1 MGIPPTFRQKAQD
14 NVVSPISFALNT
26 NSYFLCRN
34 GKLESAM
41 SKKNKSTQPAHKT
54 TLQSSTSGAD
64 STAPP
69 NAPARQALAGGKA
82 SAGEAG
88 KEKLILLGC
97 LILTLAVFANTF
109 GAGFVNWDDHGYL
122 WLNPMVKPL
131 GSMDLRQ
138 IFSGHT
144 HGNYSPLVVLSYCF
158 EHSFD
163 TIVKPGQ
170 MAVENFQPFLYHLDN
185 VLLHV
190 ATTALAFFFF
200 RALGV
205 RGWGLALGTALF
217 GIHPMRS
224 ESVAWVT
231 ERKDVLYGL
240 FYIAALL
247 TYWKYL
253 TTQKSKFY
261 AFTLILGLLSLF
273 AKIQAV
279 SLPLSMLAMDWLAGR
294 DFKHMKIWLEKLPF
308 FAFSLVFGLIGIHF
322 LGEAEGFKDTGYSLP
337 ERFFFATTS
346 LWNYLYK
353 VPVPMGL
360 SAYYPYPKLGAM
372 PALYYASPLV
382 LAILGWGVWRSV
394 KKGNV
399 ASLSAVPQ
407 QERTIAFGFLFFLVN
422 IVFVLQFKG
431 AGKAFM
437 SDRFTYIPYLG
448 LFFILA
454 KTYSDI
460 EMGRIKSGLKNLLP
474 YLAAGFLAICAVLT
488 LLQNSTWKSSVSLW
502 ENATA
507 KNPNDPL
514 SWSNL
519 GLAYD
524 ALEDYEK
531 ASKAYDQA
539 LKVEPTYFDATFNLA
554 VAFNKLKRYEDA
566 AKMFGRAMEL
576 KPDFADSWYGRGQ
589 VWLTKGDFPK
599 AIADFE
605 KFAQMNTTEP
615 KDKIQSSLG
624 MAYAGA
630 GQNDRAMAAFDQALK
645 IKPDP
650 EYHFRKGNAL
660 AGMGKMVEAIACYDA
675 ALGLSPDYT
684 EAINNKGNAYASMGK
699 FSEALAAFDK
709 AITMKP
715 DAANFKCNRGMAR
728 RSAGD
733 LAGAC
738 SDWQQAALGG
748 YAPAQGLMQQ
758 FCR

>member
-1 MGIPPTFRQKAQD
+1 
-14 NVVSPISFALNT
+14 
-26 NSYFLCRN
+26 
-34 GKLESAM
+34 M
-41 SKKNKSTQPAHKT
+41 SKKKKSLHPAQK
-54 TLQSSTSGAD
+54 SSVSKPSISG
-64 STAPP
+64 TAPATP
-69 NAPARQALAGGKA
+69 SYTKA
-82 SAGEAG
+82 SVG
-88 KEKLILLGC
+88 KEKIILAGC
-97 LILTLAVFANTF
+97 LILTFAVFANAF

-131 GSMDLRQ
+131 GSMDLGQ

-144 HGNYSPLVVLSYCF
+144 HGNYSPLVVLSFCF
-158 EHSFD
+158 EHTFD

-170 MAVENFQPFLYHLDN
+170 MVVENFQPFLYHFDN

-247 TYWKYL
+247 TYWKYVIE
-253 TTQKSKFY
+253 QKSKFY
-261 AFTLILGLLSLF
+261 VFTLILGLLSLF
-273 AKIQAV
+273 SKIQAV

-294 DFKHMKIWLEKLPF
+294 DMKSMKVWVEKVPF
-308 FAFSLVFGLIGIHF
+308 FALSLIFGLVGIHF
-322 LGEAEGFKDTGYSLP
+322 LGEAEGFKDTGYSLT
-337 ERFFFATTS
+337 ERFFFATAS

-353 VPVPMGL
+353 VPVPFGL
-360 SAYYPYPKLGAM
+360 AAYYPYPKLGAM
-372 PALYYASPLV
+372 PALYYASPLA
-382 LAILGWGVWRSV
+382 LTAIGWWVWRSA
-394 KKGNV
+394 KGSDV
-399 ASLSAVPQ
+399 AHLKGVPHLN
-407 QERTIAFGFLFFLVN
+407 RTIAFGFLFFLVN
-422 IVFVLQFKG
+422 IIFVLQFKG

-460 EMGRIKSGLKNLLP
+460 EFGKIKSGLKSMLP
-474 YLAAGFLAICAVLT
+474 YLAAGFVTMCAVLT
-488 LLQNSTWKSSVSLW
+488 LLQNTTWKSSVALW

-531 ASKAYDQA
+531 ATKAYEQA
-539 LKVEPTYFDATFNLA
+539 VKVDPLYFDANFNLA
-554 VAFNKLKRYEDA
+554 VAFNNLKRYDDA
-566 AKMFGRAMEL
+566 ARMFGRAIEL

-589 VWLTKGDFPK
+589 VWLIKGDFPK
-599 AIADFE
+599 AIADLE
-605 KFAQMNTTEP
+605 KFAQIDTKEP

-630 GQNDRAMAAFDQALK
+630 GQNDRAMAAFDLAIK

-650 EYHFRKGNAL
+650 DHYFRKGNAL
-660 AGMGKMVEAIACYDA
+660 AAMGKMQEAIACYDA
-675 ALGLSPDYT
+675 SLALTPNYAD
-684 EAINNKGNAYASMGK
+684 AVNNKGNAYASMGK
-699 FSEALAAFDK
+699 FQEAMAEFNK
-709 AITMKP
+709 AIEMKP
-715 DAANFKCNRGMAR
+715 EAANFRFNRGMAR
-728 RSAGD
+728 HAAGD
-733 LAGAC
+733 RAGAC
-738 SDWQQAALGG
+738 ADWQQAILGG
-748 YAPAQGLMQQ
+748 YTQAQGVMQQ

>member
-1 MGIPPTFRQKAQD
+1 
-14 NVVSPISFALNT
+14 
-26 NSYFLCRN
+26 
-34 GKLESAM
+34 
-41 SKKNKSTQPAHKT
+41 
-54 TLQSSTSGAD
+54 
-64 STAPP
+64 
-69 NAPARQALAGGKA
+69 
-82 SAGEAG
+82 
-88 KEKLILLGC
+88 
-97 LILTLAVFANTF
+97 
-109 GAGFVNWDDHGYL
+109 
-122 WLNPMVKPL
+122 
-131 GSMDLRQ
+131 MDLGQ
-138 IFSGHT
+138 IFTGHT
-144 HGNYSPLVVLSYCF
+144 HGNYSPLVVMTYCL
-158 EHSFD
+158 EHTFD
-163 TIVKPGQ
+163 TIVQPGQ
-170 MAVENFQPFLYHLDN
+170 MAVENFQPFLYHFDN

-247 TYWKYL
+247 TYWKYV
-253 TTQKSKFY
+253 TEQKSKFY

-273 AKIQAV
+273 SKIQAV

-294 DFKHMKIWLEKLPF
+294 DLKSMKVWLEKLPF
-308 FAFSLVFGLIGIHF
+308 FALSLVFGLVGIHF
-322 LGEAEGFKDTGYSLP
+322 LNEAEGFKDTGYSLV
-337 ERFFFATTS
+337 ERFFFATAS

-353 VPVPMGL
+353 VPVPLGL
-360 SAYYPYPKLGAM
+360 SAYYPYPKSGSL
-372 PALYYASPLV
+372 PVLYYASPIA
-382 LAILGWGVWRSV
+382 LAAIGWWVW
-394 KKGNV
+394 G
-399 ASLSAVPQ
+399 SLKHGK
-407 QERTIAFGFLFFLVN
+407 TLAFGFLFFLVN

-460 EMGRIKSGLKNLLP
+460 ENGRIKSGLKSIAP
-474 YLAAGFLAICAVLT
+474 YLAAGFIALCAVLT

-502 ENATA
+502 ENASA
-507 KNPNDPL
+507 QNPNDPL

-519 GLAYD
+519 GLAQD
-524 ALEDYEK
+524 DLKEYEK
-531 ASKAYDQA
+531 AAKSYDQA
-539 LKVEPTYFDATFNLA
+539 LKVDPVHFDATFNLA
-554 VAFNKLKRYEDA
+554 VAFNKLKRYDDA

-576 KPDFADSWYGRGQ
+576 KPDYADSWYARGQ
-589 VWLTKGDFPK
+589 VYLLKGDYPK

-605 KFAQMNTTEP
+605 KFATMDSKEP

-624 MAYAGA
+624 MAYSSA
-630 GQNDRAMAAFDQALK
+630 GQNDRALAAYDLALK

-650 EYHFRKGNAL
+650 EYHFRKGNTL
-660 AGMGKMVEAIACYDA
+660 AAMGKMPEAIACYDA
-675 ALGLSPDYT
+675 SLALAPDYV
-684 EAINNKGNAYASMGK
+684 EAVNNKGNAYASMGK
-699 FSEALAAFDK
+699 FADALPYFDK
-709 AITMKP
+709 AIALKP
-715 DAANFKCNRGMAR
+715 DAANFKFNRGMAR

-738 SDWQQAALGG
+738 ADWQQAALGG
-748 YAPAQGLMQQ
+748 YAPAQGLIQQ

>member
-1 MGIPPTFRQKAQD
+1 
-14 NVVSPISFALNT
+14 
-26 NSYFLCRN
+26 
-34 GKLESAM
+34 M
-41 SKKNKSTQPAHKT
+41 SKKNKTTQAAH
-54 TLQSSTSGAD
+54 
-64 STAPP
+64 STATSKSSE
-69 NAPARQALAGGKA
+69 NQANNSNTPAFVSENLMLAG
-82 SAGEAG
+82 
-88 KEKLILLGC
+88 C
-97 LILTLAVFANTF
+97 LVLTFAVFANTF
-109 GAGFVNWDDHGYL
+109 SAGFVNWDDHGYL
-122 WLNPMVKPL
+122 WLNPMVNPL
-131 GSMDLRQ
+131 GSMDMGQ
-138 IFSGHT
+138 IFTGHT
-144 HGNYSPLVVLSYCF
+144 HGNYSPLVVLTFCL

-170 MAVENFQPFLYHLDN
+170 MAVENFQPFLYHFDN

-217 GIHPMRS
+217 GIHPMRA

-247 TYWKYL
+247 TYWKYV
-253 TTQKSKFY
+253 TAQKSKFY

-294 DFKHMKIWLEKLPF
+294 DLKSMKVWLEKLPF
-308 FAFSLVFGLIGIHF
+308 FALSLVFGLVGIHF
-322 LGEAEGFKDTGYSLP
+322 LNEAEGFKDTGYSLM
-337 ERFFFATTS
+337 ERFFFATAS

-353 VPVPMGL
+353 VPVPLGL
-360 SAYYPYPKLGAM
+360 SAYYPYPKSGSL
-372 PALYYASPLV
+372 PALYYASPV
-382 LAILGWGVWRSV
+382 ALAAIGWWVW
-394 KKGNV
+394 G
-399 ASLSAVPQ
+399 SLKHGK
-407 QERTIAFGFLFFLVN
+407 TLAFGFLFFLVN

-437 SDRFTYIPYLG
+437 ADRFTYIPYLG

-460 EMGRIKSGLKNLLP
+460 ETGRIKSGLKSILP
-474 YLAAGFLAICAVLT
+474 YLAAGFLGLCAVLT
-488 LLQNSTWKSSVSLW
+488 LIQNSTWKSSVSLW
-502 ENATA
+502 ENASA
-507 KNPNDPL
+507 QNPNDPL

-519 GLAYD
+519 GLAQD
-524 ALEDYEK
+524 DLKEYEK
-531 ASKAYDQA
+531 AAKAYEQA
-539 LKVEPTYFDATFNLA
+539 LKVDPVHFDATFNLA
-554 VAFNKLKRYEDA
+554 IAFNKLKRYEDA

-576 KPDFADSWYGRGQ
+576 KPDYTDSWYARGQ
-589 VWLTKGDFPK
+589 VYLLKGDFPK

-605 KFAQMNTTEP
+605 KFATMDSKEP

-630 GQNDRAMAAFDQALK
+630 GQNDRALAAYDLALK

-660 AGMGKMVEAIACYDA
+660 AAMGKMQEAIACYDA
-675 ALGLSPDYT
+675 CLALAPDYV
-684 EAINNKGNAYASMGK
+684 EAVNNKGNAFASIGK
-699 FSEALAAFDK
+699 FTDAMVFFDK
-709 AITMKP
+709 AIELKP
-715 DAANFKCNRGMAR
+715 DAANFKFNRGMAR

-733 LAGAC
+733 LQGAC
-738 SDWQQAALGG
+738 ADWQQAAMGG
-748 YAPAQGLMQQ
+748 YAPAQGLIQQ

>member
-1 MGIPPTFRQKAQD
+1 
-14 NVVSPISFALNT
+14 
-26 NSYFLCRN
+26 
-34 GKLESAM
+34 M
-41 SKKNKSTQPAHKT
+41 SKKNKKASLLTETTAKT
-54 TLQSSTSGAD
+54 GSRTAASAYSGSSGDAPSQSIISE
-64 STAPP
+64 
-69 NAPARQALAGGKA
+69 RLLLAG
-82 SAGEAG
+82 
-88 KEKLILLGC
+88 C
-97 LILTLAVFANTF
+97 LVLTFAVFTNTF
-109 GAGFVNWDDHGYL
+109 SAGFVNWDDHGYL
-122 WLNPMVKPL
+122 WLNPMVNPI
-131 GSMDLRQ
+131 GSMDLGQ

-144 HGNYSPLVVLSYCF
+144 HGNYSPLVVLSFCV

-170 MAVENFQPFLYHLDN
+170 MAVENFQPFLYHFDN

-247 TYWKYL
+247 SYWKYL
-253 TTQKSKFY
+253 VAQKSKFY

-294 DFKHMKIWLEKLPF
+294 DLKGMKVWLEKVPF
-308 FAFSLVFGLIGIHF
+308 FALSLVFGLVGIHF
-322 LGEAEGFKDTGYSLP
+322 LGEAEGFKDTGYSLT
-337 ERFFFATTS
+337 ERFFFATAS

-382 LAILGWGVWRSV
+382 LAAIGWWVWGSA
-394 KKGNV
+394 KKGDV
-399 ASLSAVPQ
+399 APSRGVPKL
-407 QERTIAFGFLFFLVN
+407 ERTIAFGFLFFLVN

-460 EMGRIKSGLKNLLP
+460 EMGRIKSSLKNMLP
-474 YLAAGFLAICAVLT
+474 YLAAGFVAICAVLT
-488 LLQNSTWKSSVSLW
+488 VIQNSTWKSSVSLW

-539 LKVEPTYFDATFNLA
+539 LKVDPTYFDATFNLA

-589 VWLTKGDFPK
+589 IWLTKGDFPK

-630 GQNDRAMAAFDQALK
+630 GQNDQALAAFDQALK

-660 AGMGKMVEAIACYDA
+660 AGMGKMVDAIACYDA
-675 ALGLSPDYT
+675 ALGLSPDYV
-684 EAINNKGNAYASMGK
+684 EAINNMGNAYASMGK
-699 FSEALAAFDK
+699 FTEALAFFDK
-709 AITMKP
+709 AIMMKP

-738 SDWQQAALGG
+738 ADWQQAVMGG
-748 YAPAQGLMQQ
+748 YAPAQGLLQQ
-758 FCR
+758 FCK

>member
-1 MGIPPTFRQKAQD
+1 
-14 NVVSPISFALNT
+14 
-26 NSYFLCRN
+26 
-34 GKLESAM
+34 M
-41 SKKNKSTQPAHKT
+41 SKKKKNLQPAQKT
-54 TLQSSTSGAD
+54 SVQSSTSGAG
-64 STAPP
+64 TAPAY
-69 NAPARQALAGGKA
+69 APDRQVLAGGQA
-82 SAGEAG
+82 SAS
-88 KEKLILLGC
+88 KEKILLAGC
-97 LILTLAVFANTF
+97 LILTFAVFANTF

-131 GSMDLRQ
+131 GSMDLGQ
-138 IFSGHT
+138 VFSGHT
-144 HGNYSPLVVLSYCF
+144 HGNYSPLVVLTYCF
-158 EHSFD
+158 EHTFD
-163 TIVKPGQ
+163 TMVKPGQ
-170 MAVENFQPFLYHLDN
+170 MVVENFQPFLYHFDN

-247 TYWKYL
+247 TYWKYV
-253 TTQKSKFY
+253 TEQKSKFFV
-261 AFTLILGLLSLF
+261 FTLILGLLSLF
-273 AKIQAV
+273 SKIQAV

-294 DFKHMKIWLEKLPF
+294 DLKSMKVWLEKVPF
-308 FAFSLVFGLIGIHF
+308 FALSLVFGLVGIHF
-322 LGEAEGFKDTGYSLP
+322 LGEAEGFKDVGYTMV
-337 ERFFFATTS
+337 ERFFFATGS
-346 LWNYLYK
+346 LFNYLWK
-353 VPVPMGL
+353 VPVPFGL
-360 SAYYPYPKLGAM
+360 AAYYPYPKLGGL
-372 PALYYASPLV
+372 PALYYASPLA
-382 LAILGWGVWRSV
+382 LAAIGWWVWGTV
-394 KKGNV
+394 KHG
-399 ASLSAVPQ
+399 
-407 QERTIAFGFLFFLVN
+407 RTVAFGFLFFIVN

-460 EMGRIKSGLKNLLP
+460 ESGKIKTGLKSMLP
-474 YLAAGFLAICAVLT
+474 YLAAGFVAMCAVLT
-488 LLQNSTWKSSVSLW
+488 ILQNTAWKSSVALW
-502 ENATA
+502 ENNTA

-531 ASKAYDQA
+531 AAKSYEQA
-539 LKVEPTYFDATFNLA
+539 IKVDPTYFDANFNLA
-554 VAFNKLKRYEDA
+554 VAFNKLKSYDDA

-589 VWLTKGDFPK
+589 VYMTKGDFPK
-599 AIADFE
+599 AIADLE
-605 KFAQMNTTEP
+605 KFALMDSKEP

-630 GQNDRAMAAFDQALK
+630 GQNERALAAYDLALK
-645 IKPDP
+645 IKADP
-650 EYHFRKGNAL
+650 EYHFRKGNTL
-660 AGMGKMVEAIACYDA
+660 AGMGKMQEAIACYDA
-675 ALGLSPDYT
+675 ALAISPEFAD
-684 EAINNKGNAYASMGK
+684 AVNNKGNAYASMGK
-699 FSEALAAFDK
+699 FTEALAFFDK
-709 AITMKP
+709 AIAMKP
-715 DAANFKCNRGMAR
+715 DAPNFKCNRGMAR

-738 SDWQQAALGG
+738 ADWQQAAIGG

-758 FCR
+758 FCKYR

>member
-1 MGIPPTFRQKAQD
+1 
-14 NVVSPISFALNT
+14 
-26 NSYFLCRN
+26 
-34 GKLESAM
+34 M
-41 SKKNKSTQPAHKT
+41 SKKNKTTQAAH
-54 TLQSSTSGAD
+54 
-64 STAPP
+64 STAASKSSENQANNS
-69 NAPARQALAGGKA
+69 NAPAFVSEKLLLAG
-82 SAGEAG
+82 
-88 KEKLILLGC
+88 C
-97 LILTLAVFANTF
+97 LVLTFAVYANTF
-109 GAGFVNWDDHGYL
+109 SAGFVNWDDHGYL
-122 WLNPMVKPL
+122 WLNPMVNPI
-131 GSMDLRQ
+131 GSMDLGQ
-138 IFSGHT
+138 IFTGHT
-144 HGNYSPLVVLSYCF
+144 HGNYSPLVVLTFCL

-170 MAVENFQPFLYHLDN
+170 MVVENFQPFLYHFDN

-247 TYWKYL
+247 TYWKYV
-253 TTQKSKFY
+253 TEQKSKFY
-261 AFTLILGLLSLF
+261 AFTMILGLLSLF

-294 DFKHMKIWLEKLPF
+294 DLKSMKVWLEKLPF
-308 FAFSLVFGLIGIHF
+308 FALSLVFGLVGIHF
-322 LGEAEGFKDTGYSLP
+322 LNEAEGFKDTGYSMV
-337 ERFFFATTS
+337 ERFFFATAS

-353 VPVPMGL
+353 VPVPLGL
-360 SAYYPYPKLGAM
+360 SAYYPYPKSGSL
-372 PALYYASPLV
+372 PALYYASPV
-382 LAILGWGVWRSV
+382 ALAAIGWWVW
-394 KKGNV
+394 G
-399 ASLSAVPQ
+399 SLKHGK
-407 QERTIAFGFLFFLVN
+407 TLAFGFLFFLVN

-448 LFFILA
+448 LFFVLA

-460 EMGRIKSGLKNLLP
+460 ETGRIRSGLKSILP
-474 YLAAGFLAICAVLT
+474 YLAAGFLGLCAVLT
-488 LLQNSTWKSSVSLW
+488 LIQNSTWKSSVNLW
-502 ENATA
+502 ENASA
-507 KNPNDPL
+507 QNPNDPL

-519 GLAYD
+519 GLAQD
-524 ALEDYEK
+524 DLKEYEK
-531 ASKAYDQA
+531 AAKAYEQS
-539 LKVEPTYFDATFNLA
+539 LKVDPVYFDATFNLA
-554 VAFNKLKRYEDA
+554 VAFNKLKRYDDA

-576 KPDFADSWYGRGQ
+576 KPDYADSWYARGQ
-589 VWLTKGDFPK
+589 VYLLKGDFPK

-605 KFAQMNTTEP
+605 KFATMDSKEP

-624 MAYAGA
+624 MAYTGA
-630 GQNDRAMAAFDQALK
+630 GQNDRALAAYDLALK

-660 AGMGKMVEAIACYDA
+660 AAMGKMQEAIACYDA
-675 ALGLSPDYT
+675 SLALAPDYV
-684 EAINNKGNAYASMGK
+684 EAVNNKGNAYASMGK
-699 FSEALAAFDK
+699 FADALTYFDK
-709 AITMKP
+709 AIALKP
-715 DAANFKCNRGMAR
+715 DAANFKFNRGMAR

-733 LAGAC
+733 LQGAC
-738 SDWQQAALGG
+738 ADWQQAALGG
-748 YAPAQGLMQQ
+748 YAPAQGLIQQ

>member
-1 MGIPPTFRQKAQD
+1 
-14 NVVSPISFALNT
+14 
-26 NSYFLCRN
+26 
-34 GKLESAM
+34 M
-41 SKKNKSTQPAHKT
+41 SKKKKNLQPVQKNPVPKS
-54 TLQSSTSGAD
+54 SGATLPAEA
-64 STAPP
+64 STYA
-69 NAPARQALAGGKA
+69 KA
-82 SAGEAG
+82 SADKKALQD
-88 KEKLILLGC
+88 KEKLLLAGC
-97 LILTLAVFANTF
+97 LLLTFAVFANTF

-131 GSMDLRQ
+131 GSMDLGQ

-170 MAVENFQPFLYHLDN
+170 MAVENFQPFLYHFDN
-185 VLLHV
+185 VVLHV

-247 TYWKYL
+247 SYCKYL
-253 TTQKSKFY
+253 AEQKSKFY

-273 AKIQAV
+273 SKIQAV

-294 DFKHMKIWLEKLPF
+294 DMKSMKVWLEKVPF
-308 FAFSLVFGLIGIHF
+308 FALSLIFGLVGIHF
-322 LGEAEGFKDTGYSLP
+322 LGEAEGFKDTGYSLT
-337 ERFFFATTS
+337 ERFFFATAS

-353 VPVPMGL
+353 VPVPFGL
-360 SAYYPYPKLGAM
+360 AAYYPYPKMGAM
-372 PALYYASPLV
+372 PALYYASPLA
-382 LAILGWGVWRSV
+382 LAAIGWWVWRSA
-394 KKGNV
+394 KGRD
-399 ASLSAVPQ
+399 AAPLKGVPHLN
-407 QERTIAFGFLFFLVN
+407 RTIAFGFLFFLVN

-448 LFFILA
+448 LFFVLA

-460 EMGRIKSGLKNLLP
+460 ESGKIKTGLKSMLP
-474 YLAAGFLAICAVLT
+474 YLAAGFVAMCAVLT
-488 LLQNSTWKSSVSLW
+488 LLQNTTWKSSVALW

-524 ALEDYEK
+524 ALEDFEK
-531 ASKAYDQA
+531 AAKAYEQA
-539 LKVEPTYFDATFNLA
+539 IKVDPGYFDANFNLA
-554 VAFNKLKRYEDA
+554 VAYNKLKRHDDA

-576 KPDFADSWYGRGQ
+576 NPNFADSWYGRGQ
-589 VWLTKGDFPK
+589 VWLIKGDFPK
-599 AIADFE
+599 AIADLE
-605 KFAQMNTTEP
+605 IFAQMDSKEP

-630 GQNDRAMAAFDQALK
+630 GQNDRALAAYDLALK

-650 EYHFRKGNAL
+650 EHHFRKGNTL
-660 AGMGKMVEAIACYDA
+660 AAMGKMQEAIACYDA
-675 ALGLSPDYT
+675 ALTLTPNYAD
-684 EAINNKGNAYASMGK
+684 AINNKGNAYASMGK
-699 FSEALAAFDK
+699 FTEAMAEFNK
-709 AITMKP
+709 AIEMKP
-715 DAANFKCNRGMAR
+715 DAPNFRFNRGMAR
-728 RSAGD
+728 LSAGD
-733 LAGAC
+733 KSGAC
-738 SDWQQAALGG
+738 TDWQQAALGG
-748 YAPAQGLMQQ
+748 YTQAQGLIQQ
-758 FCR
+758 FCH

>member
-1 MGIPPTFRQKAQD
+1 
-14 NVVSPISFALNT
+14 
-26 NSYFLCRN
+26 
-34 GKLESAM
+34 M
-41 SKKNKSTQPAHKT
+41 SKKNKTTQ
-54 TLQSSTSGAD
+54 
-64 STAPP
+64 TAP
-69 NAPARQALAGGKA
+69 A
-82 SAGEAG
+82 SATSKSSGNQANNSNTPAIVS
-88 KEKLILLGC
+88 EKLILAGC
-97 LILTLAVFANTF
+97 LVLTFAVFANTF
-109 GAGFVNWDDHGYL
+109 SAGFVNWDDHGYL
-122 WLNPMVKPL
+122 WLNPMVNPL
-131 GSMDLRQ
+131 GSMDLGQ
-138 IFSGHT
+138 IFTGHT
-144 HGNYSPLVVLSYCF
+144 HGNYSPLVVLTFCL

-170 MAVENFQPFLYHLDN
+170 MAVENFQPFLYHFDN

-217 GIHPMRS
+217 GIHPMRA

-247 TYWKYL
+247 TYWKYV
-253 TTQKSKFY
+253 TEQKSKFY

-294 DFKHMKIWLEKLPF
+294 DLKSMKVWLEKLPF
-308 FAFSLVFGLIGIHF
+308 FALSLVFGLVGIHF
-322 LGEAEGFKDTGYSLP
+322 LNEAEGFKDTGYSLM
-337 ERFFFATTS
+337 ERFFFATAS

-353 VPVPMGL
+353 VPVPLGL
-360 SAYYPYPKLGAM
+360 AAYYPYPKSGSL
-372 PALYYASPLV
+372 PTLYYASPLA
-382 LAILGWGVWRSV
+382 LAAIGWWVW
-394 KKGNV
+394 G
-399 ASLSAVPQ
+399 SLKHGK
-407 QERTIAFGFLFFLVN
+407 TLAFGFLFFLVN

-448 LFFILA
+448 LFFVLA

-460 EMGRIKSGLKNLLP
+460 ESGRIRSGLKSILP
-474 YLAAGFLAICAVLT
+474 YLAAGFLGLCAVLT
-488 LLQNSTWKSSVSLW
+488 LIQNSTWKSSVSLW
-502 ENATA
+502 ENASA
-507 KNPNDPL
+507 QNPNDPL

-519 GLAYD
+519 GLAQD
-524 ALEDYEK
+524 DLKEYEK
-531 ASKAYDQA
+531 AAKAYEQA
-539 LKVEPTYFDATFNLA
+539 LKVDPVYFDATFNLA

-576 KPDFADSWYGRGQ
+576 KPDYADSWYARGQ
-589 VWLTKGDFPK
+589 VYLLKGDFPK

-605 KFAQMNTTEP
+605 KFATMDSKEP

-630 GQNDRAMAAFDQALK
+630 GQNDRALAAYDLALK

-660 AGMGKMVEAIACYDA
+660 AAMGKMQEAIACYDA
-675 ALGLSPDYT
+675 SLALAPDYV
-684 EAINNKGNAYASMGK
+684 EAVNNKGNAYASMGK
-699 FSEALAAFDK
+699 FTEAMTFFDK
-709 AITMKP
+709 AIALKP
-715 DAANFKCNRGMAR
+715 DAANFKFNRGMAR

-738 SDWQQAALGG
+738 ADWQQAAMGG
-748 YAPAQGLMQQ
+748 YAPAQGLIQQ

>member
-1 MGIPPTFRQKAQD
+1 
-14 NVVSPISFALNT
+14 
-26 NSYFLCRN
+26 
-34 GKLESAM
+34 M
-41 SKKNKSTQPAHKT
+41 SKKKKNLQPAQKT
-54 TLQSSTSGAD
+54 SASKPFPSTTATA
-64 STAPP
+64 TAP
-69 NAPARQALAGGKA
+69 ATDR
-82 SAGEAG
+82 
-88 KEKLILLGC
+88 LLLVGC
-97 LILTLAVFANTF
+97 LILTFAVFANTF

-131 GSMDLRQ
+131 GSMDLGQ

-170 MAVENFQPFLYHLDN
+170 MAVENFQPFLYHFDN

-247 TYWKYL
+247 TYWKYVAE
-253 TTQKSKFY
+253 QKSKFY

-273 AKIQAV
+273 SKIQAV

-294 DFKHMKIWLEKLPF
+294 DMKSMKVWLEKAPF
-308 FAFSLVFGLIGIHF
+308 FALSLVFGLIGIHF
-322 LGEAEGFKDTGYSLP
+322 LGEAEGFKDTGYSIT

-346 LWNYLYK
+346 LWSYLYK
-353 VPVPMGL
+353 VPVPVGL
-360 SAYYPYPKLGAM
+360 AAYYPYPKLGAM
-372 PALYYASPLV
+372 PALYYASPLA
-382 LAILGWGVWRSV
+382 LAAIGWWVWGSR
-394 KKGNV
+394 N
-399 ASLSAVPQ
+399 Q
-407 QERTIAFGFLFFLVN
+407 NRTIAFGFLFFLVN

-448 LFFILA
+448 LIFILA

-460 EMGRIKSGLKNLLP
+460 ESGKIKTGLKSILP
-474 YLAAGFLAICAVLT
+474 YLAAGFVAMCAVLT
-488 LLQNSTWKSSVSLW
+488 LLQNTTWKSSVALW

-507 KNPNDPL
+507 QNPNDPL

-531 ASKAYDQA
+531 AAKAYEQA
-539 LKVEPTYFDATFNLA
+539 IKVDPLYFDANFNLA
-554 VAFNKLKRYEDA
+554 VAFNKLKRHDDA
-566 AKMFGRAMEL
+566 ARMFGRAMEL

-589 VWLTKGDFPK
+589 VWLLKGDFPK
-599 AIADFE
+599 AIADLE
-605 KFAQMNTTEP
+605 K
-615 KDKIQSSLG
+615 
-624 MAYAGA
+624 
-630 GQNDRAMAAFDQALK
+630 
-645 IKPDP
+645 
-650 EYHFRKGNAL
+650 
-660 AGMGKMVEAIACYDA
+660 
-675 ALGLSPDYT
+675 
-684 EAINNKGNAYASMGK
+684 
-699 FSEALAAFDK
+699 
-709 AITMKP
+709 
-715 DAANFKCNRGMAR
+715 
-728 RSAGD
+728 
-733 LAGAC
+733 
-738 SDWQQAALGG
+738 
-748 YAPAQGLMQQ
+748 
-758 FCR
+758 